1 MATDSAPPAEGFLP
15 HHHAM
20 VQKAVGD
27 FKEAMKIRSGLN
39 LRVAV
44 RVTTILRTGMISLA
58 VVAIV
63 FLLLLA
69 LVSSKLEFMIG
80 VMDTMN
86 SQFSSM
92 AKDMA
97 VMRQVIEQMDAHMA
111 SLPVIVN
118 EVGQM
123 HGSVA
128 ALNTDIQVIAKKMHQ
143 IEQNLGGITTS
154 VDAMNTTFQGMDM
167 TVRGID
173 YNVHR
178 MARPMK
184 LFNNIVPLP

>member
-1 MATDSAPPAEGFLP
+1 MP

-20 VQKAVGD
+20 VQKAVDD

-44 RVTTILRTGMISLA
+44 RVTAILRTGMISLA

-80 VMDTMN
+80 VMNTMN

-118 EVGQM
+118 EVGHM

-128 ALNTDIQVIAKKMHQ
+128 ALNSDIQVIAKKMHQ
-143 IEQNLGGITTS
+143 VEHNLGGITNS
-154 VDAMNTTFQGMDM
+154 VEAMNTTFQGMDAV
-167 TVRGID
+167 VRGMD
-173 YNVHR
+173 FNVHR

-184 LFNNIVPLP
+184 LFNNMVPVQ